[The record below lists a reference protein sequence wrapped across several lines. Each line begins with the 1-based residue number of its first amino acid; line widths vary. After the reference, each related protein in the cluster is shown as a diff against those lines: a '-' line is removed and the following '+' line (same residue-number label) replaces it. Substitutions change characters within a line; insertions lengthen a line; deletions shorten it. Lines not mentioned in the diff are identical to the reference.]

1 MRFELREPEAAAA
14 IPLVRAVHADSQLA
28 LGDDFVGMLL
38 LGSLALGD
46 FDPLRSDVDFL
57 VVTHAQPNPAQFEH
71 LRALHARLRTSA
83 LPFASNYEGVYIPL
97 ANLRRYRPEDAHAWL
112 GSDGHFAW
120 ETQGSDWILQRHVA
134 RERGVIVSGPHPHD
148 LIDAVPAEERLRAC
162 AALLQEWWA
171 PKLADPRDLR
181 DAEYQAYAILTMC
194 RARYTLA
201 TAEIAGKP
209 LAARWMTERGD
220 ARTAAAISAALQWR
234 RGDLLD
240 ELDVALRLIRE
251 ALDAAQ
257 SRS

>member
-1 MRFELREPEAAAA
+1 MTFELRKSEDAAA
-14 IPLVRAVHADSQLA
+14 IPLVQAVHAESQLA

-57 VVTHAQPNPAQFEH
+57 VVTRTQPNPAQFEN
-71 LRALHARLRTSA
+71 LRTLHARIRTST

-97 ANLRRYRPEDAHAWL
+97 ANLRRYRPDDAHAWL

-120 ETQGSDWILQRHVA
+120 ETQGADWILQRHVA
-134 RERGVIVSGPHPHD
+134 RERGLVVSGPHPHD
-148 LIDAVPAEERLRAC
+148 LIDAVSAAERMRAC

-171 PKLADPRDLR
+171 PKLADPHDLR
-181 DAEYQAYAILTMC
+181 DAEYQSYAILTMC

-209 LAARWMTERGD
+209 LAARWMAERSD
-220 ARTAAAISAALQWR
+220 ARTAAAISAALHWR
-234 RGDLLD
+234 HGDRLD
-240 ELDVALRLIRE
+240 ELDATLRLIRE

-257 SRS
+257 RRS